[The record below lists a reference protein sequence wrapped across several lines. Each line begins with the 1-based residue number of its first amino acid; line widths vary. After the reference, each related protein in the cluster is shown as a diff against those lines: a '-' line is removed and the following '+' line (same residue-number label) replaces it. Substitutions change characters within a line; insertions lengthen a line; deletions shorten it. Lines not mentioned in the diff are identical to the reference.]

1 MYWAEKEGINN
12 EIVQHRYKNTP
23 PTLNVSSSCFMYPPL
38 PVLNHF
44 DDLLVYFD
52 QQQCF
57 ISLSVPLITL
67 SNSRYVMWEQSCSL
81 IYSASWTQI
90 EALNVEVS
98 SQESVSHFLKTLER
112 RTSELFRSQLLKL
125 VFCSCIW
132 PLSSTLP
139 SSAYLSLL
147 LLLLPLICPPHY
159 FLFLLVTHFSV
170 RLLDWTQEIFFV
182 SSYLSHADFFLLLIS
197 LFMLHTL

>member
-1 MYWAEKEGINN
+1 
-12 EIVQHRYKNTP
+12 
-23 PTLNVSSSCFMYPPL
+23 
-38 PVLNHF
+38 
-44 DDLLVYFD
+44 
-52 QQQCF
+52 
-57 ISLSVPLITL
+57 
-67 SNSRYVMWEQSCSL
+67 MWEQSCSL
-81 IYSASWTQI
+81 IYSASWTEI

-98 SQESVSHFLKTLER
+98 SQESVSHFLKTRNRWTLER

-125 VFCSCIW
+125 VFCSCAW

-147 LLLLPLICPPHY
+147 LLPLICPPHY
-159 FLFLLVTHFSV
+159 FLFLLVNHFSV

-197 LFMLHTL
+197 LFMLHTLFRFSPTILPAPPLGSDGHYTTGFERVGLWFILRALTLQ